1 MKATYIG
8 IASFI
13 VVALLITGGLGGAVS
28 AASQPDSGSRIKLE
42 TGHTNDWD
50 GGDYVAVNMTG
61 GTNLAWFGVVYGT
74 EEHPAAITLASMT
87 LRYLG
92 GAQVVGE
99 NGRTILNQIPI
110 PIVTAFGQS
119 LIGVFEFDDVGYNVP
134 ILGNYGAGNGL
145 YDFSGPN
152 LWSGAGSFEPVYKYV
167 DMKRAWTL
175 SEIQTTVNE
184 TDHSKSFDFSL
195 FALNVTYAKV
205 WDPTLNQ
212 YRNGA
217 LSDGVVER
225 LEFRFHIVASEQT
238 ETASVPFYEVT
249 INGGHVTSSKEI
261 APRNFTASHVECG
274 IKYDHII
281 RGWDAYPN
289 ATAPRLMLENAVIL
303 AVGIP
308 DIVQEW
314 YNAQYV
320 KQHVQDG
327 SGLLEYQTENGVQ
340 TVRDQS
346 DLPQRSTRVL
356 TNTDIHSM
364 DNWER
369 VGTLSWVSNV
379 TVDGQE
385 KQMYYQIH
393 AGTGFSVPT
402 PRHDMDV
409 KAIIV
414 LAGYIYPMGTDVVH
428 DPSFASDVF
437 QLNINDGLQALI
449 LVLGIGAAI
458 IVSLMIVTLVVIR
471 RHNRRGNDKF
481 DFRQPP
487 EYKQR

>member
-8 IASFI
+8 IASFM
-13 VVALLITGGLGGAVS
+13 VVALLVTGGLGGAVS
-28 AASQPDSGSRIKLE
+28 AASGPDSGSRIRLE
-42 TGHTNDWD
+42 TGHTSDWD
-50 GGDYVAVNMTG
+50 GGGYVAVNMTD

-74 EEHPAAITLASMT
+74 EEHPAPITIASMT

-92 GAQVVGE
+92 GAQVVDD
-99 NGRTILNQIPI
+99 NGRTLLNQIPI
-110 PIVTAFGQS
+110 PVVTAFGQS

-134 ILGNYGAGNGL
+134 ILGTYGAGNGL

-175 SEIQTTVNE
+175 TEIQTTTDEVN
-184 TDHSKSFDFSL
+184 HSVSFDFSL
-195 FALNVTYAKV
+195 YATNVTYAKV
-205 WDPTLNQ
+205 WDPALNQ
-212 YRNGA
+212 YRNGILA
-217 LSDGVVER
+217 DGVVER
-225 LEFRFHIVASEQT
+225 LEFRFHIVASEQMVT
-238 ETASVPFYEVT
+238 TSVPFYQVT
-249 INGGHVTSSKEI
+249 LNGGHVTGSKEI
-261 APRNFTASHVECG
+261 APRNFTASHVDCG

-281 RGWDAYPN
+281 QGWDAYPN
-289 ATAPRLMLENAVIL
+289 ATAPRLMLENAVVF

-320 KQHVQDG
+320 KTHVQDG
-327 SGLLEYQTENGVQ
+327 AGLIEYQTDEGTQ

-346 DLPQRSTRVL
+346 DLPERSTKVL
-356 TNTDIHSM
+356 TNTEIHSM

-385 KQMYYQIH
+385 KEMYYQIH
-393 AGTGFSVPT
+393 VGAAGVIPT
-402 PRHDMDV
+402 PKHDMDV
-409 KAIIV
+409 KAIII
-414 LAGYIYPMGTDVVH
+414 LGGYVYPMGTDVVH

-437 QLNINDGLQALI
+437 QLNITDGLQALVF
-449 LVLGIGAAI
+449 VLAIGAMV
-458 IVSLMIVTLVVIR
+458 IVGCMIVALVVIR
-471 RHNRRGNDKF
+471 KHNRRGNDKF
-481 DFRQPP
+481 TYRQPP